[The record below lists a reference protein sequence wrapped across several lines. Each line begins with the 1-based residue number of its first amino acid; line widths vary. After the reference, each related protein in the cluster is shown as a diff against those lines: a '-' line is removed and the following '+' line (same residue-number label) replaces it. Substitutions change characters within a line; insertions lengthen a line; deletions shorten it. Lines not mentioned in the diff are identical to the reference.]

1 MQGMI
6 ILNETTRPVYGLNLI
21 PLIIGVPIIIFLLAA
36 AIRES
41 DHILVTIGASI
52 LAVCVCLV
60 TADFAS
66 HHKIGEKHIIEAYL
80 DARADRLR
88 IEQEYNVLEVRGK
101 IYVLEKKEETK

>member
-6 ILNETTRPVYGLNLI
+6 ILNEMTRPVYGLNLI
-21 PLIIGVPIIIFLLAA
+21 PLIIGVPIVIFLLAV
-36 AIRES
+36 IRES
-41 DHILVTIGASI
+41 GHVLVTIGAGV
-52 LAVCVCLV
+52 LAICVCLV

-66 HHKIGEKHIIEAYL
+66 HHKTGEKHIIEAYL
-80 DARADRLR
+80 DTRADITR

>member
-6 ILNETTRPVYGLNLI
+6 ILNEMTKPVYGLNLI
-21 PLIIGVPIIIFLLAA
+21 PLIIGIPIFIFLLGV
-36 AIRES
+36 IINS
-41 DHILVTIGASI
+41 DHILVIGGASI

-66 HHKIGEKHIIEAYL
+66 HHKIGEQHIIEAYF
-80 DARADRLR
+80 DARADRIR

>member
-6 ILNETTRPVYGLNLI
+6 ILNEMTRPVYGLNLI
-21 PLIIGVPIIIFLLAA
+21 PLIIGVPIVIFLLAV
-36 AIRES
+36 IRES
-41 DHILVTIGASI
+41 GHILVTIGAGI

-66 HHKIGEKHIIEAYL
+66 HHKVGEQHIIEAYF
-80 DARADRLR
+80 DARADRFR